1 MSPRR
6 QAHGTIAP
14 RVRWFFNQHRRA
26 SVTEQKNTI
35 DTSPEQ
41 IAKVAEAEDKADIV
55 DQQAAASAATA
66 KKTQDDEDQAV
77 TETDSQV

>member
-1 MSPRR
+1 
-6 QAHGTIAP
+6 
-14 RVRWFFNQHRRA
+14 
-26 SVTEQKNTI
+26 VTEQSKNTI

-55 DQQAAASAATA
+55 DQQAAASAAAA
-66 KKTQDDEDQAV
+66 KKIQDDEDQAV